1 MLALAR
7 VETRAHLADAAASIA
22 VVARVSRA
30 YTPPLHCIR
39 SNAIVN
45 VSRGY
50 AAITSCRK
58 EQRTRPD
65 STRRNSGAAHSAMD
79 FARRARVVCA
89 RGGKLLRCT
98 VNRQSNQGLAV
109 ASPRAGGVRSNRPE
123 EMDRGRFQSTRRVL
137 LASHRTAIVA
147 CACALGVAH

>member
-1 MLALAR
+1 MLAFAR

-58 EQRTRPD
+58 EQRIRSD
-65 STRRNSGAAHSAMD
+65 STRRNSGAAHSEMD
-79 FARRARVVCA
+79 LCRHPRVVCA
-89 RGGKLLRCT
+89 RARNLLRCT
-98 VNRQSNQGLAV
+98 VNRQRNQGLAV
-109 ASPRAGGVRSNRPE
+109 ASPRAG
-123 EMDRGRFQSTRRVL
+123 
-137 LASHRTAIVA
+137 
-147 CACALGVAH
+147 